1 MMEKQKN
8 FVTRFAPSPNGWLHL
23 GHAYSVLLAARQAEA
38 HEGVFLLR
46 IEDID
51 TGRAREHFVDGIY
64 QDLAWLGLTWP
75 EPVLEQ
81 STRFETYQAALGS
94 LRDRD
99 LVYPCWA
106 SRAEIAAEIDSMPG
120 GDETWPRDPDGA
132 RVYPGIYR
140 DISTEQ
146 RQSLMWRGASYAWRL
161 RMDRAIAEAEKL
173 NGGPIFFTELSGGT
187 RQQVA
192 VEAQHFG
199 DVVLARKDVPT
210 SYHLSVVIDD
220 AEQGITHV
228 TRGRDLKAAT
238 HIHRVLQLLLGLPEP
253 QYFHHE
259 LVRDTSGRRLSKQ
272 AGDQGFR
279 GLRQDGYSRDSVIAA
294 LPAPVGSGAPL

>member
-23 GHAYSVLLAARQAEA
+23 GHAYSALLAARQAAA
-38 HEGVFLLR
+38 HKGVFLLR

-51 TGRAREHFVDGIY
+51 TGRARAHFVDGIY

-75 EPVLEQ
+75 EPVLVQ
-81 STRFETYQAALGS
+81 STRFETYQAALAN
-94 LRDRD
+94 LRDHD

-106 SRAEIAAEIDSMPG
+106 SRAEIAAEINAMPG
-120 GDETWPRDPDGA
+120 GAENWPRDPDGA
-132 RVYPGIYR
+132 PVYPGIYR
-140 DISTEQ
+140 DITTEQ
-146 RQSLMWRGASYAWRL
+146 RQALMWRGASYAWRL

-173 NGGPIFFTELSGGT
+173 NGGPLFFTELSGGT
-187 RQQVA
+187 PQRVA
-192 VEAQHFG
+192 VEAQLFG

-220 AEQGITHV
+220 AEQDITHV

-238 HIHRVLQLLLGLPEP
+238 HIHRVLQILLGLPEP
-253 QYFHHE
+253 QNFHHE
-259 LVRDTSGRRLSKQ
+259 LVRHISGRRLSKQ
-272 AGDQGFR
+272 AGDPGFR
-279 GLRQDGYSRDSVIAA
+279 GLRQDGYSRDDVIAA
-294 LPAPVGSGAPL
+294 LPAPVGEGASE

>member
-1 MMEKQKN
+1 MTKKKK

-23 GHAYSVLLAARQAEA
+23 GHAYSALLAARQAAA
-38 HEGVFLLR
+38 HEGEFLLR

-51 TGRAREHFVDGIY
+51 TGRARAHFVDGIY

-75 EPVLEQ
+75 EPVLVQ
-81 STRFETYQAALGS
+81 STRFETYQAALGN
-94 LRDRD
+94 LRDRN

-106 SRAEIAAEIDSMPG
+106 SRAEIAKEINTMPG
-120 GDETWPRDPDGA
+120 GAENWPRDPDGA
-132 RVYPGIYR
+132 PIYPGIYR
-140 DISTEQ
+140 DINSKQ
-146 RQSLMWRGASYAWRL
+146 RQSLMWRGDSYAWRL
-161 RMDRAIAEAEKL
+161 RMDRAMAEAEKL
-173 NGGPIFFTELSGGT
+173 NGGQLFFTELSGGT
-187 RQQVA
+187 PQRVA
-192 VEAQHFG
+192 VEAQLFG

-220 AEQGITHV
+220 AEQDITHV
-228 TRGRDLKAAT
+228 TRGRDLSAAT

-272 AGDQGFR
+272 ADDPGFR
-279 GLRQDGYSRDSVIAA
+279 GLRQDGYSREDVIAA
-294 LPAPVGSGAPL
+294 LPVPVGEGASL